1 MVGLYAAVTRKGM
14 SGTVYGPD
22 EAISIGQALR
32 AYTQIGAFI
41 NFDDDI
47 KGTLEPGKYADMIV
61 LSEDILNI
69 DAEQIL
75 DVEVLQTYKSGEL
88 VFEKVPANN

>member
-14 SGTVYGPD
+14 SGKVYGPD

-41 NFDDDI
+41 NFDEDV

-61 LSEDILNI
+61 LSDDILNI

-75 DVEVLQTYKSGEL
+75 EVEVLHTYMNGEL
-88 VFEKVPANN
+88 VYEKAAASN

>member
-1 MVGLYAAVTRKGM
+1 M
-14 SGTVYGPD
+14 SGKVYGPD
-22 EAISIGQALR
+22 EAISMAQALR

-61 LSEDILNI
+61 LSDDILNI

-75 DVEVLQTYKSGEL
+75 EVEVLQTYMNGEL
-88 VFEKVPANN
+88 VYAKAQTQM